1 MPTNGQIAL
10 LFAALAMFTLAWA
23 SSFSRLWR
31 NSNAARIASKAS
43 LYWGLLAALGV
54 LIWHGTTRRQWM
66 PLGDNFDALIWL
78 GVLLAFFVIYVQ
90 RSGSLKALDWFILP
104 VVVLLLI
111 CAAIFGRIEYQR
123 YVNQTWMNIHLLS
136 CFAGAAGFAV
146 AAASGAMYVLASA
159 RLRRKQPVGNYL
171 ASLERLEHLTMT
183 AVTLGFALL
192 TIGIITGLV
201 GLIGQG
207 KTTQPAKVVL
217 AASVWVVYAIV
228 LHAPINPVFRGR
240 RAAVLSVVGFVLM
253 VGALVAA
260 QFGPGGR

>member
-1 MPTNGQIAL
+1 MPNNGQIGL
-10 LFAALAMFTLAWA
+10 LIGAVVMFALAGVM
-23 SSFSRLWR
+23 SFSRLWKDT
-31 NSNAARIASKAS
+31 NAARLASKVC
-43 LYWGLLAALGV
+43 LYWGLLAAIGV
-54 LIWHGTTRRQWM
+54 LVWHGSTRGGWM
-66 PLGDNFDALIWL
+66 PIGDNFDALIWL

-90 RSGSLKALDWFILP
+90 RTGSLKALDWFILP
-104 VVVLLLI
+104 VIVLLLI
-111 CAAIFGRIEYQR
+111 CAAVFGRVEYQR
-123 YVNQTWMNIHLLS
+123 YVNQAWMNIHLFS

-159 RLRRKQPVGNYL
+159 RLRNKQASGNYL

-192 TIGIITGLV
+192 TIGIITGLI

-207 KTTQPAKVVL
+207 KPTQPAKVIL
-217 AASVWVVYAIV
+217 AGVVWVIYAIV

-240 RAAVLSVVGFVLM
+240 RAALLSVVGFVLM
-253 VGALVAA
+253 VAALVVA

>member
-10 LFAALAMFTLAWA
+10 LIVAIVLFAIAEGMSLA
-23 SSFSRLWR
+23 RLWR
-31 NSNAARIASKAS
+31 NTNGVRVASKACS
-43 LYWGLLAALGV
+43 YWGLLAALAV
-54 LIWHGTTRRQWM
+54 LVWHGMTRRQWM
-66 PLGDNFDALIWL
+66 PIGDNFDALIWL
-78 GVLLAFFVIYVQ
+78 GVLLAFFVIYVK
-90 RSGSLKALDWFILP
+90 RTKSLAALDWFILP
-104 VVVLLLI
+104 LVALLLGG
-111 CAAIFGRIEYQR
+111 AAVFGRLEYQQ
-123 YVNQTWMNIHLLS
+123 YVNRTWMNIHLVS

-159 RLRRKQPVGNYL
+159 RLRRKQAAGNYL

-207 KTTQPAKVVL
+207 MPTQPAKVIL
-217 AASVWVVYAIV
+217 AGSVWVVYAVV

-240 RAAVLSVVGFVLM
+240 RVAVLSVVGFVLM

-260 QFGPGGR
+260 QFGPGR

>member
-1 MPTNGQIAL
+1 MPTNGQIGL
-10 LFAALAMFTLAWA
+10 LFVAAAMFALAGMM
-23 SSFSRLWR
+23 SFSRLWK
-31 NSNAARIASKAS
+31 NTNVARVASKAS
-43 LYWGLLAALGV
+43 IYWGLLAAIGV
-54 LIWHGTTRRQWM
+54 LVWHGATRNGWM
-66 PLGDNFDALIWL
+66 PIGDNFDALIWL

-111 CAAIFGRIEYQR
+111 CAAIFGRVEYQR
-123 YVNQTWMNIHLLS
+123 YVNQTWMEIHLLS

-159 RLRRKQPVGNYL
+159 RLRNKQSSGNYL
-171 ASLERLEHLTMT
+171 ASLERLERLTMT

-192 TIGIITGLV
+192 TIGIITGLI

-217 AASVWVVYAIV
+217 AAGVWVIYAIV